1 MIMAST
7 DISNT
12 VGEQT
17 DEKSSDRTTA
27 AEREAAMQTA
37 GASRQSTSG
46 VDSSTWFSGWRLM
59 LLRVAALVVTLFAW
73 DVASGWLIRPV
84 LVSSPPAGAETLW
97 PWIED
102 GHHWAHPCATT
113 PTVIPGFPTRDPT

>member
-59 LLRVAALVVTLFAW
+59 LLRVAVLVVTLVAW
-73 DVASGWLIRPV
+73 DVRSEERRVGKEC
-84 LVSSPPAGAETLW
+84 VSTGRSRWAR
-97 PWIED
+97 
-102 GHHWAHPCATT
+102 GHLKK
-113 PTVIPGFPTRDPT
+113 

>member
-1 MIMAST
+1 MILAST

-17 DEKSSDRTTA
+17 DEQSSDRTTA

-37 GASRQSTSG
+37 GASRKSTSG

-59 LLRVAALVVTLFAW
+59 LLRVAVLVVTLVACA
-73 DVASGWLIRPV
+73 VASGCIIRPV
-84 LVSSPPAGAETLW
+84 PVSSPLAVPATIW
-97 PWIED
+97 RWIED
-102 GHHWAHPCATT
+102 
-113 PTVIPGFPTRDPT
+113 D